1 MTAAMTARPH
11 QSLPKQCPGWADLK
25 AAYRLLS
32 NPAVDP
38 QALQQPHRQHVR
50 ERCAQLPVVLCVQD
64 TSDLDFT
71 GRTGIKHLGKT
82 GNGRGRG
89 ILQHTAL
96 AVRPDDG
103 VVLGVLHQSW
113 HARVEQPKGETRA
126 QRRARWRESQVWA
139 DTVAAVAAVGAVGA
153 AGAAPGGGCRLIH
166 VGDRHSDVWETFEAV
181 EAAGP
186 GVGFVV
192 RAMHDRRLETS
203 DADKGGGGGGGD
215 GDGGGGG
222 DEDDDE
228 DAAVAAL
235 WPTLQARPV
244 AATFSVDVGAQRN
257 GRGTLTRV
265 ARRAT
270 VSVRFAPVT
279 LAPPAYRGRATPPR
293 PLWAVYVRE
302 DEPPPG
308 VTEPLEWMLLTDEP
322 LADAA
327 DALRVVGY
335 YQRRWVIE
343 EFHRVEK
350 EGCRLEQTQLDD
362 AADVARLA
370 AVTAVLAVRLLQLR
384 DAARADAQAADAQP
398 ADAQAAEAQAAEA
411 QASGADTPAALATV
425 APPSWIAVVATLARV
440 KAAELTPTL
449 FWRTLARRGGHI
461 GRRSDGPPGWKT
473 IWRGVYD
480 VQLMAEGYEQA
491 LGQSGCG

>member
-1 MTAAMTARPH
+1 MHLAAAMTARPH

-38 QALQQPHRQHVR
+38 QAVQAPHRAHVR
-50 ERCAQLPVVLCVQD
+50 EGCAPFPVVLCVQD

-71 GRTGIKHLGKT
+71 GRTGIKGLGKT

-96 AVRPDDG
+96 AVRPDTG
-103 VVLGVLHQSW
+103 GVLGVLHQSW
-113 HARVEQPKGETRA
+113 HARVEQPEGETRT

-139 DTVAAVAAVGAVGA
+139 DTVAAVGP
-153 AGAAPGGGCRLIH
+153 APGAPDGGCRLIH

-181 EAAGP
+181 EAAGA

-192 RAMHDRRLETS
+192 RAMHDRRLE
-203 DADKGGGGGGGD
+203 AANA
-215 GDGGGGG
+215 
-222 DEDDDE
+222 

-235 WPTLQARPV
+235 WPTLQAMPIV
-244 AATFSVDVGAQRN
+244 ATFTVDVGAQRN
-257 GRGTLTRV
+257 GRGTVTRV
-265 ARRAT
+265 ARQAT

-279 LAPPAYRGRATPPR
+279 LAPPAYRGRGTAPR
-293 PLWAVYVRE
+293 SLWAVYVRE
-302 DEPPPG
+302 EQPPAG

-335 YQRRWVIE
+335 YRRRWVIE

-350 EGCRLEQTQLDD
+350 EGCRLELTQLDD

-384 DAARADAQAADAQP
+384 DAARADAQP
-398 ADAQAAEAQAAEA
+398 ADAPPADAKAKAAD
-411 QASGADTPAALATV
+411 ADTPAALAAV
-425 APPSWIAVVATLARV
+425 APPAWVAVVATLAHV
-440 KAAELTPTL
+440 KAAALTPTL

-461 GRRSDGPPGWKT
+461 GRRRDGPPGWKA

-480 VQLMAEGYEQA
+480 VQLLVEGYEKA
-491 LGQSGCG
+491 MAQSGCG

>member
-1 MTAAMTARPH
+1 MTARPH
-11 QSLPKQCPGWADLK
+11 QSLPKQCAGWADLK

-38 QALQQPHRQHVR
+38 QAAQAPHHAHVR
-50 ERCAQLPVVLCVQD
+50 DLCRQLPVVLCVQD

-71 GRTGIKHLGKT
+71 GRTGIRHLGKT
-82 GNGRGRG
+82 GNGSGRG

-96 AVRPDDG
+96 AVRPDTG
-103 VVLGVLHQSW
+103 GVLGVLHQSW
-113 HARVEQPKGETRA
+113 HARVEQPEGETRA

-139 DTVAAVAAVGAVGA
+139 DTVAAV
-153 AGAAPGGGCRLIH
+153 GAAPDGCRLIH

-181 EAAGP
+181 EAAGAN
-186 GVGFVV
+186 VGFVV
-192 RAMHDRRLETS
+192 RAMHDRRLQTAGGN
-203 DADKGGGGGGGD
+203 DADAD
-215 GDGGGGG
+215 A
-222 DEDDDE
+222 EAE
-228 DAAVAAL
+228 AEADAAVAAL

-244 AATFSVDVGAQRN
+244 VATFTLDVGAQRN
-257 GRGTLTRV
+257 GRGTVTRV
-265 ARRAT
+265 ARQAT

-279 LAPPAYRGRATPPR
+279 LAPPAYRGRRAQPR
-293 PLWAVYVRE
+293 RMWAVYVRE
-302 DEPPPG
+302 DQPPAD
-308 VTEPLEWMLLTDEP
+308 VDEPLEWMLLTDEP

-350 EGCRLEQTQLDD
+350 EGCRLEQSQLDD

-384 DAARADAQAADAQP
+384 DAARPATKPADVNKPAADTATP
-398 ADAQAAEAQAAEA
+398 ADTDANT
-411 QASGADTPAALATV
+411 DTPAALAAV

-440 KAAELTPTL
+440 KAADLTPTL
-449 FWRTLARRGGHI
+449 FWRTLARRGGHV
-461 GRRSDGPPGWKT
+461 GRRRDGPPGWKT

-480 VQLMAEGYEQA
+480 VQLLAEGYEQA
-491 LGQSGCG
+491 LGRSGCG

>member
-1 MTAAMTARPH
+1 MTARPH

-38 QALQQPHRQHVR
+38 QAVQAPHRAHVR

-71 GRTGIKHLGKT
+71 GRSGIKHLGKT
-82 GNGRGRG
+82 GNGSGRG

-96 AVRPDDG
+96 AVRPDTG
-103 VVLGVLHQSW
+103 GVLGVLHQSW

-139 DTVAAVAAVGAVGA
+139 DTVGTVGAPLA
-153 AGAAPGGGCRLIH
+153 EGCRLIH

-181 EAAGP
+181 EAAGA

-203 DADKGGGGGGGD
+203 SDADQGK
-215 GDGGGGG
+215 
-222 DEDDDE
+222 

-244 AATFSVDVGAQRN
+244 VATFTVDVGEQRN
-257 GRGTLTRV
+257 GRGTVTRV
-265 ARRAT
+265 ARQAT
-270 VSVRFAPVT
+270 VSVRFTPVT
-279 LAPPAYRGRATPPR
+279 LAAPAYRGRATQPR
-293 PLWAVYVRE
+293 SLWAVYVRE
-302 DEPPPG
+302 DEPPAG
-308 VTEPLEWMLLTDEP
+308 VDEPLEWMLLTDEP

-327 DALRVVGY
+327 DALRVIGY

-350 EGCRLEQTQLDD
+350 EGCRLEQSQLDD

-370 AVTAVLAVRLLQLR
+370 AVTAVLAVRLLHLR
-384 DAARADAQAADAQP
+384 DAARATPQADADAKP
-398 ADAQAAEAQAAEA
+398 ADADAKPTADTKAAN
-411 QASGADTPAALATV
+411 ADTPAALAAV
-425 APPSWIAVVATLARV
+425 APPSWIAVVAMLARV
-440 KAAELTPTL
+440 KAADLTPTL

-461 GRRSDGPPGWKT
+461 GRRSDGPPGWNT

-491 LGQSGCG
+491 LGRSGCG